1 MTDAVRKNNYYFMKS
16 DEKDLDIRNNSII
29 FVM

>member
-1 MTDAVRKNNYYFMKS
+1 MVVADRNNNYYFLKFP
-16 DEKDLDIRNNSII
+16 EKDLDIRNNSII

>member
-1 MTDAVRKNNYYFMKS
+1 MEIKNNNYYFLKS
-16 DEKDLDIRNNSII
+16 DEKDLDIRNKSII